1 MFTSSSTC
9 HVSLTHRHRLPIT
22 VQAITMVNDARGF
35 VFIAAGRVSDITW
48 PLHLPFQPKGCERL
62 RTKRISFVPIIVL
75 PRIRCIVVSTS
86 CNYLTYSNIET
97 FVHRITRIL
106 SIRNF
111 RINPNN
117 VNKIHFHEASTIISP
132 LINSK
137 VLSLP
142 SLFDSSKSSPSQNS
156 ARDRGIDR
164 RIKTRF
170 CTRLVFFL
178 NETSH
183 RGQRG
188 RERDGERFSPTAVS
202 HPSLLQIV
210 YPSRGGPSTRRI
222 LYYRLEY
229 LTRQET
235 PRHRGIGK
243 EVSPRTSFLFHLPFS
258 PSTRELR
265 CTTAAPN
272 SFRLDRGEEFSLA
285 PSFLFSFLF
294 SSRWARNLLRYGLL
308 SIHASITSFTPWL
321 AGVNIVERPSSVGK
335 SSIPVNYSSTRRSLL
350 TGASC
355 FAPVT
360 LASVFKLSPEH

>member
-1 MFTSSSTC
+1 M
-9 HVSLTHRHRLPIT
+9 
-22 VQAITMVNDARGF
+22 
-35 VFIAAGRVSDITW
+35 
-48 PLHLPFQPKGCERL
+48 
-62 RTKRISFVPIIVL
+62 
-75 PRIRCIVVSTS
+75 
-86 CNYLTYSNIET
+86 
-97 FVHRITRIL
+97 HRITRIL

-142 SLFDSSKSSPSQNS
+142 SLFDSSKSSPSPLQNS

-243 EVSPRTSFLFHLPFS
+243 EVSPRPPSFSTYLFHPPPASWGVQPPPLI
-258 PSTRELR
+258 
-265 CTTAAPN
+265 
-272 SFRLDRGEEFSLA
+272 
-285 PSFLFSFLF
+285 LF
-294 SSRWARNLLRYGLL
+294 SSIGGRNFRSLSPFFSSLFPSLLVGREISCDTVSYLSTLL
-308 SIHASITSFTPWL
+308 SPALHHGSRVWTLLNDRRVLVNRRYRWIIHPR
-321 AGVNIVERPSSVGK
+321 GVP
-335 SSIPVNYSSTRRSLL
+335 
-350 TGASC
+350 
-355 FAPVT
+355 F
-360 LASVFKLSPEH
+360 

>member
-48 PLHLPFQPKGCERL
+48 PFHLPFQPKGCERL

-142 SLFDSSKSSPSQNS
+142 SLFDSSKSSPSPSQNS

-170 CTRLVFFL
+170 CTRVFSKRDV
-178 NETSH
+178 TQ
-183 RGQRG
+183 GP
-188 RERDGERFSPTAVS
+188 ERKRKRWGEILSNGGF
-202 HPSLLQIV
+202 PSLPLANRLSLSWRAFYTADIVLQ
-210 YPSRGGPSTRRI
+210 
-222 LYYRLEY
+222 
-229 LTRQET
+229 
-235 PRHRGIGK
+235 
-243 EVSPRTSFLFHLPFS
+243 
-258 PSTRELR
+258 
-265 CTTAAPN
+265 A
-272 SFRLDRGEEFSLA
+272 
-285 PSFLFSFLF
+285 
-294 SSRWARNLLRYGLL
+294 
-308 SIHASITSFTPWL
+308 
-321 AGVNIVERPSSVGK
+321 
-335 SSIPVNYSSTRRSLL
+335 
-350 TGASC
+350 
-355 FAPVT
+355 
-360 LASVFKLSPEH
+360 

>member
-62 RTKRISFVPIIVL
+62 RTNRISFVPIIVL

-142 SLFDSSKSSPSQNS
+142 SLFDSSKSSPSPSQNS
-156 ARDRGIDR
+156 TRDRGIDR

-243 EVSPRTSFLFHLPFS
+243 EVSPRP
-258 PSTRELR
+258 
-265 CTTAAPN
+265 
-272 SFRLDRGEEFSLA
+272 
-285 PSFLFSFLF
+285 PSFSTYRF
-294 SSRWARNLLRYGLL
+294 
-308 SIHASITSFTPWL
+308 HPPPAS
-321 AGVNIVERPSSVGK
+321 
-335 SSIPVNYSSTRRSLL
+335 
-350 TGASC
+350 
-355 FAPVT
+355 
-360 LASVFKLSPEH
+360 

>member
-1 MFTSSSTC
+1 
-9 HVSLTHRHRLPIT
+9 
-22 VQAITMVNDARGF
+22 MVNDARGF

-48 PLHLPFQPKGCERL
+48 PPHLPFQPKGCERL
-62 RTKRISFVPIIVL
+62 RTRRISFVPIIVL

-142 SLFDSSKSSPSQNS
+142 SLFDSSKSSPSPSQNS

-164 RIKTRF
+164 RIKMRF

-243 EVSPRTSFLFHLPFS
+243 EVSPRPPSFSTYLFHPPPASWGVQPPPLILFASIGGRNFRSLPPFFS
-258 PSTRELR
+258 S
-265 CTTAAPN
+265 
-272 SFRLDRGEEFSLA
+272 
-285 PSFLFSFLF
+285 LF
-294 SSRWARNLLRYGLL
+294 SSLLVGREISCDTVSYLSTLL
-308 SIHASITSFTPWL
+308 SPALHHGSRVWTLLNDRRALVNRRYRWIIHPR
-321 AGVNIVERPSSVGK
+321 GVP
-335 SSIPVNYSSTRRSLL
+335 
-350 TGASC
+350 
-355 FAPVT
+355 F
-360 LASVFKLSPEH
+360 